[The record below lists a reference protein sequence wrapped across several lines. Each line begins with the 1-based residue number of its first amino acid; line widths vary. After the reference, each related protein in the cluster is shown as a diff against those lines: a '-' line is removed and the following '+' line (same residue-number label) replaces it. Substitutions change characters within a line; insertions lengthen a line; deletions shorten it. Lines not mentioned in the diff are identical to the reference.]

1 MSQIFFEKMN
11 VFGPVNKIYNYCYIA
26 DYLFNT
32 SEINFF
38 NENNVKKK
46 KLTLLFVDP
55 TFIEK
60 YLRISHESYDQ
71 KIFIMLWNGIFDFK
85 RNEKNI
91 NQLMNRFKDVK
102 IISIENSKEIKGK
115 IISNNI
121 KIQSIPSLKKINGVS
136 LIKKI
141 KYFYPTFSSL
151 FNFFRYI
158 KHSIFHLRKNRL
170 VFVGT
175 GDTQDFIG
183 SLKFLSQS
191 FNKYSK
197 IIANQIL
204 DKLANNRNIDLNT
217 YFDFFKNENFKKM
230 DDHEKNF
237 LVHLISRYLIVKYLL
252 KFDSFFHQNK
262 SKVRFDILHC
272 NIFKKIVQI
281 DFGAIS
287 GNSKNYTRSLILNRF
302 YKNSTLKIILLK
314 NSIIY
319 DENDALLLRI
329 DCLKKFIENLYKFNE
344 FDCSQNSLINHIL
357 KLKTKYL
364 DNN

>member
-1 MSQIFFEKMN
+1 MNKIFFEKMN

-38 NENNVKKK
+38 NENNVKRK
-46 KLTLLFVDP
+46 KLTILFVDP

-60 YLRISHESYDQ
+60 YLRISHQSYDQ

-183 SLKFLSQS
+183 SLKFLSQI
-191 FNKYSK
+191 F
-197 IIANQIL
+197 
-204 DKLANNRNIDLNT
+204 DL
-217 YFDFFKNENFKKM
+217 KP
-230 DDHEKNF
+230 
-237 LVHLISRYLIVKYLL
+237 
-252 KFDSFFHQNK
+252 
-262 SKVRFDILHC
+262 
-272 NIFKKIVQI
+272 
-281 DFGAIS
+281 
-287 GNSKNYTRSLILNRF
+287 
-302 YKNSTLKIILLK
+302 
-314 NSIIY
+314 
-319 DENDALLLRI
+319 RI
-329 DCLKKFIENLYKFNE
+329 
-344 FDCSQNSLINHIL
+344 
-357 KLKTKYL
+357 
-364 DNN
+364 